1 MRWTLRNGTV
11 GVKVGLVVERARE
24 SDSLRLIYF
33 MIYFKVI
40 FSPFFFYNFAVK
52 TWKNDTISLKRIQ

>member
-40 FSPFFFYNFAVK
+40 FSPFFFF
-52 TWKNDTISLKRIQ
+52 TILQ